1 MDSKILLVLLL
12 ILLLGVISFT
22 CRSKFGSTSTSEGS
36 SKTDAIRDDTVLVFY
51 APWCGHCKKSM
62 NDFKDAESKGNG
74 KVMLINSDDPD
85 NSEIMKKYKVQGFP
99 TIMKGDKKSYNGGRT
114 SKEILEF
121 ANM

>member
-1 MDSKILLVLLL
+1 MNLIIIFILIILLGL
-12 ILLLGVISFT
+12 IIYT
-22 CRSKFGSTSTSEGS
+22 CRSKFEGTSQIGPKIDT
-36 SKTDAIRDDTVLVFY
+36 IRDDTVLIFY

-99 TIMKGDKKSYNGGRT
+99 TIMKGDGKVYDGGRT

-121 ANM
+121 ANV